1 MNRMT
6 ERTKPLGRI
15 LEKETTMASPNDVMA
30 ILKAVS
36 VKIDP
41 DTIAILSFMYHTEL
55 DPSDPAGKKKDRSK
69 SQYRYEGRVVKIA
82 DLQDEITKMKMEPD
96 APWRWPTLETWRAS
110 YDNEATNKRGAK
122 WLESRI
128 KKALDPDVA
137 FKVLNG
143 WKPSK
148 DDYKDNRKYD
158 LLGYQTPD
166 GKTVDIT
173 PETLPTLTT
182 FSKILTPKRA

>member
-1 MNRMT
+1 MA
-6 ERTKPLGRI
+6 ERLGPLSRI

-36 VKIDP
+36 VKLDA

-82 DLQDEITKMKMEPD
+82 DLQNEISKMKAEPD

-128 KKALDPDVA
+128 KKALDPDIA

-148 DDYKDNRKYD
+148 NDYKDNRKYD

-166 GKTVDIT
+166 GNTIDIT

>member
-1 MNRMT
+1 MT

-36 VKIDP
+36 CKLSNGSVM
-41 DTIAILSFMYHTEL
+41 ILSFMYHTEL

-69 SQYRYEGRVVKIA
+69 SQYRYEGILLTEA
-82 DLQDEITKMKMEPD
+82 DLQAKIAEMKADPD
-96 APWRWPTLETWRAS
+96 APWRWPSLETWRAS
-110 YDNEATNKRGAK
+110 YDNEPTNKRGAK
-122 WLESRI
+122 WLEARL
-128 KKALDPDVA
+128 KKAVNWETCEKL
-137 FKVLNG
+137 LNG

-158 LLGYQTPD
+158 TTGYMASNGVQID
-166 GKTVDIT
+166 LKE
-173 PETLPTLTT
+173 ETLTALLPGTT